1 MLAAFE
7 HCQTLLTRLLCGV
20 CGEECVQEEQ
30 GGGGDRMT
38 RRMFQQFLHTRLNMT
53 DRVISEQIF
62 KYFNEVHDS
71 EITREEW
78 VLGFYVLLKGRM
90 GIISMIGR
98 SW

>member
-1 MLAAFE
+1 
-7 HCQTLLTRLLCGV
+7 
-20 CGEECVQEEQ
+20 
-30 GGGGDRMT
+30 
-38 RRMFQQFLHTRLNMT
+38 MT

>member
-1 MLAAFE
+1 
-7 HCQTLLTRLLCGV
+7 
-20 CGEECVQEEQ
+20 
-30 GGGGDRMT
+30 MT

-53 DRVISEQIF
+53 DRVSEQIF

>member
-1 MLAAFE
+1 
-7 HCQTLLTRLLCGV
+7 
-20 CGEECVQEEQ
+20 
-30 GGGGDRMT
+30 MT

-90 GIISMIGR
+90 GLLQLIVVPQID
-98 SW
+98 